1 VRACSVRV
9 SCTFV
14 HPYRHHGDR
23 WRSGFSLTAFPAD
36 LKKTAA
42 KPFSSRIKFELC
54 CFFRVLWAS
63 VASRKGAATTTR
75 LQFLDRAHTHSHS
88 WAETCT
94 CLNCCWRRSRDLK
107 IIWKHRNKLH
117 THTHTHARTQVQS
130 KVSESESLKIKWQ
143 QQQLQRRQPALE
155 IVTNQISTRI
165 FICFALIFCFTITP
179 KKRHK
184 AQVQ

>member
-1 VRACSVRV
+1 
-9 SCTFV
+9 
-14 HPYRHHGDR
+14 
-23 WRSGFSLTAFPAD
+23 
-36 LKKTAA
+36 
-42 KPFSSRIKFELC
+42 
-54 CFFRVLWAS
+54 VLWAS

-155 IVTNQISTRI
+155 IVTNQISARI

-179 KKRHK
+179 KSAIRHK
-184 AQVQ
+184 CNKNKTTKARTNKINIQINQQQQQQQLKQQLNESIS